1 MPGEEVVEAEEAGD
15 QEGDQEEDQEE
26 DLGIVAV
33 DGDPVVVVTDMED
46 QDTTRDLMVVL
57 HTEEAMADSADE
69 GPQVQVALGLVR

>member
-15 QEGDQEEDQEE
+15 QEGDLEE
-26 DLGIVAV
+26 DLGIVVV
-33 DGDPVVVVTDMED
+33 DGKGDPEVVVTAMED

-69 GPQVQVALGLVR
+69 GRQVQVALDLVR